1 MSTNELGLAAEL
13 RVRHGVTT
21 RRRLRDLGIT
31 DPQITGLIRRGRLA
45 ACGHGVLVSEAHAD
59 TFERRVAVACAI
71 TGGAATFPT
80 AGVLW
85 QFRKTPRVPELH
97 LVVPWHRRISAPVG
111 VRIHR
116 TRQLPETDLVH
127 RPDGIV
133 VVSPPRMA
141 FDAARWLGA
150 DDLES
155 LIEQGVE
162 RGNFTVPTLWAHGRR
177 LCHQCREGSALFAR
191 VLSAR
196 EPWRRPVRS
205 DYELVLER
213 ALGQRG
219 FPPFA
224 RGHPLE
230 ISSGVQ
236 IHPDLG
242 LPDDGFFIEIDHLSW
257 HGGRLENAYDKW
269 RDRKVRLLGAHV
281 ERVSDIAIDRQ
292 LDETVEDLWVLWQRR
307 RGALAAGAVA

>member
-1 MSTNELGLAAEL
+1 MSINEPVLAAEL
-13 RVRHGVTT
+13 RARHGVTT
-21 RRRLRDLGIT
+21 RRRLRDLGLT
-31 DPQITGLIRRGRLA
+31 DSHVDGLIRRDRLVVR
-45 ACGHGVLVSEAHAD
+45 GNGVLVSNAHAD
-59 TFERRVAVACAI
+59 TYERRVAIACAI
-71 TGGAATFPT
+71 TGGAATYPT

-85 QFRKTPRVPELH
+85 NFRKTPRVPELH
-97 LVVPWHRRISAPVG
+97 VVVQWHRRISAPTG
-111 VRIHR
+111 VRINR
-116 TRQLPETDLVH
+116 TRNLPDTDLVR

-155 LIEQGVE
+155 LIEQGIE
-162 RGNFTVPTLWAHGRR
+162 RGNFTVPTLWAHARR
-177 LCHQCREGSALFAR
+177 LCHPCRDGSALFAR

-196 EPWRRPVRS
+196 EPWRRPVMS

-213 ALGQRG
+213 ALRKRG
-219 FPPFA
+219 FPAFV
-224 RGHPLE
+224 RGHSLE
-230 ISSGVQ
+230 IASGVH

-269 RDRKVRLLGAHV
+269 RDRKVRLLGQHV
-281 ERVSDIAIDRQ
+281 ERVSDVAIDRE
-292 LDETVEDLWVLWQRR
+292 LEETVEDLWLLWQRR
-307 RGALAAGAVA
+307 RGDLAAGAVA